1 MTPLWSSSLQE
12 EMSLLTEQKSQSE
25 ESIWHQTATQKHKN
39 KKLIINFRKYRTEP
53 FSSFLSTPQ
62 LMSKTSPA
70 TFAFSGNHEEKQ
82 LPGNAAGDL
91 LPFHSR
97 KCANI
102 QPHSVV
108 CWLLR
113 SWQKPPHLQRPKH
126 YKRLLSPRIPAV
138 WPPAHRQANGH

>member
-1 MTPLWSSSLQE
+1 
-12 EMSLLTEQKSQSE
+12 MSLLTEQKSQSE
-25 ESIWHQTATQKHKN
+25 EVIWHQRATQKQKN
-39 KKLIINFRKYRTEP
+39 KKLVINFRKYRTEP
-53 FSSFLSTPQ
+53 SSSFLSTPQ
-62 LMSKTSPA
+62 LMSKKSTA
-70 TFAFSGNHEEKQ
+70 KFAFSENHEEKQ

-113 SWQKPPHLQRPKH
+113 SWLKPLPKVF
-126 YKRLLSPRIPAV
+126 KTA
-138 WPPAHRQANGH
+138 PPPPKESLVACFLFSKTLHTYATFFPETKTL